1 MSQFQGKWKVVSE
14 ENLDEL
20 FMAFGEYT
28 VVFRMQ
34 GGGSLFY
41 GL

>member
-34 GGGSLFY
+34 VGGSLFY